1 MKKILLVGSGNVATH
16 LAKNLDRKK
25 YIVNQI
31 FSRNEKKAKNLKN
44 ILNCKWTNDP
54 KQIISADLT
63 IIAINDDNIKK
74 VLSDLPKNPTVHTS
88 GNTNISVLKNHFSD
102 FGVLY
107 PLQTFKKDIE
117 MKINNVP
124 FLIEANNKIFENKLF
139 DLASSFSNKVEKV
152 NSTERKKIHLAAVIA
167 CNFSNHMLVLAKNI
181 MKNSNLEFSL
191 LLPLIKKTFS
201 QINDNPIKLQTG
213 PASRKDMKVINE
225 HLELIKDKNI
235 NFLYE
240 LISKSII
247 DSNEKNS

>member
-1 MKKILLVGSGNVATH
+1 MVEEIKQSKSEKFLVGLMLILIIIIFYIFVILPNKCLFVKDYDPKKIN
-16 LAKNLDRKK
+16 
-25 YIVNQI
+25 
-31 FSRNEKKAKNLKN
+31 FEK
-44 ILNCKWTNDP
+44 P
-54 KQIISADLT
+54 Q
-63 IIAINDDNIKK
+63 
-74 VLSDLPKNPTVHTS
+74 
-88 GNTNISVLKNHFSD
+88 NISVLKNHFSD

-152 NSTERKKIHLAAVIA
+152 NSKERKKIHLAAVIA

-213 PASRKDMKVINE
+213 PASRKDMRVINE

>member
-1 MKKILLVGSGNVATH
+1 M
-16 LAKNLDRKK
+16 
-25 YIVNQI
+25 
-31 FSRNEKKAKNLKN
+31 
-44 ILNCKWTNDP
+44 
-54 KQIISADLT
+54 
-63 IIAINDDNIKK
+63 
-74 VLSDLPKNPTVHTS
+74 
-88 GNTNISVLKNHFSD
+88 
-102 FGVLY
+102 
-107 PLQTFKKDIE
+107 
-117 MKINNVP
+117 
-124 FLIEANNKIFENKLF
+124 F
-139 DLASSFSNKVEKV
+139 DLASSISNKVEKV
-152 NSTERKKIHLAAVIA
+152 NSSERKKIHLSAVIA

-213 PASRKDMKVINE
+213 PASRKDMRVINE